1 MGKIYNFFITVEHM
15 TYCKQGEIWLLDD
28 QKYIILSDDRYN
40 KRLGSA
46 VCMRL
51 VNKTTNFLDR
61 YVPVFSRT
69 IQEELWADTSSI
81 CMLNTL
87 QERLC
92 RISRMRQI
100 REILRNFSR
109 YFGSMCYVP
118 VFGYTTEEYI
128 SEKPEDK
135 KTKTPPKK
143 TNDDDKGWVTVKYR
157 K

>member
-1 MGKIYNFFITVEHM
+1 MGKIYNFFIIVEHM

-40 KRLGSA
+40 RRLGSA

-51 VNKTTNFLDR
+51 VDKTTNSLDR

-69 IQEELWADTSSI
+69 IQEELWADTSTI

-92 RISRMRQI
+92 RVSRMRQI

-118 VFGYTTEEYI
+118 VFGYTPEEYN
-128 SEKPEDK
+128 SEKPEVK
-135 KTKTPPKK
+135 KKRPPKK
-143 TNDDDKGWVTVKYR
+143 SNDEKDWITVKYR

>member
-1 MGKIYNFFITVEHM
+1 M

-40 KRLGSA
+40 KRLGCA

-51 VNKTTNFLDR
+51 VNKTTNSLDR

-69 IQEELWADTSSI
+69 IQEELWADTSTI

-92 RISRMRQI
+92 RVSRMRQI

-118 VFGYTTEEYI
+118 VFGYTPEEYN
-128 SEKPEDK
+128 SEKPEVKNKQPSK
-135 KTKTPPKK
+135 KS
-143 TNDDDKGWVTVKYR
+143 NDDKGWVTVKYR

>member
-40 KRLGSA
+40 KRLGAA

-51 VNKTTNFLDR
+51 VDKTTNTLDR

-69 IQEELWADTSSI
+69 IQEELWADTSTI
-81 CMLNTL
+81 CMLDTL

-92 RISRMRQI
+92 RVSRMRQI

-118 VFGYTTEEYI
+118 VFGYTPEEYN
-128 SEKPEDK
+128 SEKTEVK
-135 KTKTPPKK
+135 KKQPPKK
-143 TNDDDKGWVTVKYR
+143 SNDDKGWVTVKYR